1 MKRSFLNT
9 RGINAKV
16 LCLAVLAFLANGTWG
31 QTYTTRQD
39 GNWNN
44 NNTWWLGVPPTN
56 KEITIANNVNL
67 DVNYSTNN
75 KFTINS
81 NKALNVING
90 DLSTSS
96 KEFKTSGTINIAEG
110 KTVTVGIG
118 SNFTL
123 GANATIGGYNNGYGT
138 LILKHKIK
146 GNNYTLET
154 NVDVFADRGTNNTDT
169 DFSWGLVDFNLTIN
183 NKTFTNNRNN
193 NNNTNIIKNLT
204 INKNGKYVSNF
215 NSKVS
220 TKLTY
225 NGGSIVVADNYKLY
239 LEKELEVNG
248 NLTIDEH
255 FDIKG
260 VTSIKV
266 KEGCHLSINADLTI
280 DQNVTLS
287 GDIRLG
293 SGKTLTLKGGQ
304 ITFTGTTDFSHS
316 AGNSTILIKNSATI
330 NGLTT
335 CIGGNFVFENNIE
348 YNSTNTCILPGNYP
362 NLTATLTTGNSL
374 SLCGDVEI
382 TGTLTWNNNSYI
394 YLNEHLLSVKAISAS
409 TALSKNH
416 MFIAGGEGTL
426 KYMNPTNGLILHV
439 GTESATTG
447 KEYSPVQFVSGISGG
462 ASSYVT
468 VQVMDTAESGHSTD
482 LERYWTIGGSGLAEG
497 SIKMVF
503 SYVGPDDGLNY
514 GDLGVW
520 KVYHNGLKVNENAT
534 IGSNKI
540 TVTTPDINGVW
551 TAAEPN
557 VVTLYTCSNGNW
569 NELTTWTTDPTG
581 KTHVGAEIPDMNHN
595 VVILNG
601 FKVTTVRN
609 ETARSI
615 KICAGAELD
624 MGTYADGHNFMNVYG
639 QGVLS
644 IGAGD
649 FPNNGNYSLFVSP
662 DGGTTRFYGTHI
674 SNAIP
679 HQYTYNNLIL
689 EYSGVVK
696 RKLSKNLVINGN
708 LTLTNGV
715 LEFTKSNQSIRVNGD
730 INISANGG
738 IYTFGDGETGEGS
751 KTKADS
757 IIVGG
762 NFINRGKVKMT
773 YRTIADYK
781 NGQQT
786 SDEGVKGRGVIRF
799 VGEKNVEFNCYNTT
813 NLSQLIIDK
822 GTDQT
827 YRVKLYSSAYENFGL
842 LGRADEYDKND
853 FNNQDNPPLI
863 FKPLWLR
870 NGTLELTGYVEIKSL
885 SEGGNDNFF
894 IPLNGCLHLNGENVK
909 VYVCQSGTGNRA
921 FMPAGKFI
929 LDAGLLDTKT
939 GSGAVFRNTSEIYIN
954 GGTFRAAQLRPSQNV
969 DGGKTTYVQTGGT
982 AIFDSQGE
990 EKAGYATFHMPF
1002 ETYTFKMTGG
1012 TLKIYGAQNE
1022 IKDRCTI
1029 GGSFAIKCNPE
1040 NSKITGGEI
1049 IVSAVKTGWTT
1060 KNKECRMISTIPLY
1074 NLTLANEDGR
1084 GSDVYTSHTY
1094 TDFSGDVNGKPVTV
1108 EADKLY
1114 VKNNLKICNG
1124 VTFSTKSGNIIKD
1137 IEVGGD
1143 LIIESGATLAH
1154 GNNTISLNG
1163 DGSRI
1168 QQFTSTGTIINM
1180 KGGAQTN
1187 GYYNII
1193 IDDNADVQVNSDI
1206 IVRNDFTLGEGA
1218 KMRDGAANTYTLR
1231 GQNITINGTHLRPVS
1246 GAGKVKFTGS
1256 APTISGNG
1264 NGALNNVNVEL
1275 NSGVLTIN
1283 ARNITINGDLRLLNS
1298 ADNSSCRISVD
1309 GTSKLTFG
1317 PEAHIYTDEA
1327 DGQDF
1332 GERKIIYTNGL
1343 SSSGGVAKVYRE
1355 DANSFLF
1362 PFGTRKGNNFYY
1374 TPALITYKAADVYG
1388 TVTSMPVEGA
1398 HPLIGNASKALAYY
1412 WVTKEDGFSG
1422 VLANDLE
1429 QNYTYLANHVNG
1441 TVNNYV
1447 PARYHN
1453 AEWEKGVTGDM
1464 HLGTNNFNYNRG
1476 TNASGEYT
1484 CGDPEDSFTDILK
1497 LYSSNYV
1504 TTNSNTGNWNDP
1516 RSWSIDS
1523 VNGVPNVKIGDTYY
1537 KYNGDTKYVEY
1548 NPATGDDIVPGSE
1561 IELYESEGV
1570 FNSSLPTPTATTAVR
1585 IGSANHDHTIVM
1597 TSDGQS
1603 CATLRIEP
1611 GSTLDLGVFT
1621 GHTFSLVEVDES
1633 AEEGAGTLK
1642 ISSLGNNDLVY
1653 DGVYRGS
1660 FPSGDFVKFLGEHG
1674 GTVHYYGNTKTY
1686 YIPSVSESGLA
1697 LTNYCNLIIGG
1708 DVYGHRIRIPMDIDI
1723 TIYKNLIAKG
1733 FMHSAY
1739 VWNPHTVTIH
1749 GNLIVKTNSEF
1760 YMAEAS
1766 ANKTMNY
1773 IINGNVDVEESGS
1786 FRVSGKSKIIHNLE
1800 IGGNLNVNGTF
1811 NLSYGTIGNDAFQI
1825 ATTFFGSDTSRI
1837 TGNGSIK
1844 FYRVICDKGFDASS
1858 MLILQNPHVSTEHA
1872 DDEAFLV
1879 LKHGTFQVDFP
1890 SDDNSIDLNTNCPLT
1905 IATPTQLSVKKG
1917 TVNVCNYDNNHE
1929 LTLNGSI
1936 DVQGGILNIGD
1947 QSKEQSNSIVYS
1959 ATSTPTITVS
1969 GGQMNVNGIIRR
1981 TTGTRYGSLIY
1992 HQSGGTVVIKGNDRA
2007 ANAPDGNSA
2016 FEVMN
2021 DGSEFITTGGELII
2035 KATDGG
2041 DRFGDVLIEPT
2052 IANCTGGSI
2061 IFDGGDKQKMLSA
2074 TSLHRIVVNSGSQLH
2089 VYSYPITTDS
2099 LEIADG
2105 AIFDSRGFDLTIKKG
2120 FRNQNSSNV
2129 SGIDAGGFI
2138 AGNSIQTTYFTGNNV
2153 RFGGA
2158 ADNLTNFANVVVNGR
2173 LALTDAYSDIMVNK
2187 NLTLTYGTVT
2197 DNGSDIHLIGDL
2209 ENYGTFV
2216 SNESTGGLDFCGTIT
2231 EQYIKG
2237 VGTGV
2242 LGSVKINNPH
2252 KVFLYTDTRIDNKLT
2267 LNAILYA
2274 DIYQLTLGENATID
2288 EAVGFDK
2295 TKMILLNG
2303 AQEDKGVRK
2312 IIHSGSSSF
2321 TIPIG
2326 VDGFYTPA
2334 EYVFTKNTSGEET
2347 SLTVKTVDYL
2357 NKNLTETP
2365 TTYLKYFWVVTT
2377 EGFNEE
2383 KVDKDAANDNFTVT
2397 QTYTYPDDAT
2407 HLVVD
2412 ASQSESD
2419 MLPEYL
2425 HTLGEYEWVNFKTGG
2440 KASLDAN
2447 NNQIIFNP
2455 SFGHLEGEYTAG
2467 IVHDT
2472 IYTGL
2477 PVLYSNGTGGGY
2489 WHEKSTWKKK
2499 DENDNYIDLGPTEN
2513 IGENPV
2519 HLRGDDVVIVDAN
2532 DTKSYC
2538 LYFDDVAATLDCRT
2552 KSGNDFGRVYGSGT
2566 LKIDATDK
2574 GNYMFPAGNFDK
2586 FLKYSTSTVEFGGD
2600 NNGTLPASPGNSSR
2614 PLPNVK
2620 FSGSGIKT
2628 LPAGTTEEID
2638 GNLTIVDGATLNNT
2652 ANNIKIIVRGDW
2664 TDKNTSVS
2672 GFNAGSSIVEF
2683 NGDSTQR
2690 INVYNDNTVFPS
2702 LIINNTGSQSD
2713 SIIIGNCDT
2722 EEAINHGISVSSKL
2736 TLTKGHVHTDLNN
2749 CLVISEPTANITGG
2763 SEDSY
2768 VDGPLGIY
2776 AIAKSNPKYPV
2787 GNDNRFALTTL
2798 NNVSVGGVWKVQYFN
2813 QQSGNEA
2820 VTATMTEPL
2829 TGVSENEYWRVYPPT
2844 GNENATANLT
2854 LRYDEQS
2861 YPQIRTATQ
2870 LKKLTMVSYPNP
2882 DQWAIIKNSGASG
2895 TVTSGTITSTEDAQT
2910 VSNKEFTLG
2919 YLGTTAKL
2927 TPGNYYV
2934 CDGNNSVEIPVTLTG
2949 TPNYTLQYKVDG
2961 GATITIPDITSDSY
2975 KLILSASTLGG
2986 HKHDGEGNP
2995 LSYEVRLA
3003 GVSDPSGEGN
3013 AFTNDVANVY
3023 VWYNEVPTI
3032 TGDDAVGQGDI
3043 HSYSVSTSSKWQA
3056 NTNPYLWEWS
3066 GSTGNKRVTITSP
3079 KASSTNITFSYGGTK
3094 TTPGTYTLTATNT
3107 YKTTD
3112 ASKTCSASQ
3121 TLSVNVQTK
3130 PQPKIVADNGS
3141 FSSCYGEKHSYSVS
3155 KVTNHT
3161 YSWSVTGGTITS
3173 GQTSHTCTVEWGN
3186 SGSGT
3191 ITISETGQGN
3201 GTGSETKEIFFYP
3214 AAEIGTIV
3222 PPEYVCDNTRG
3233 TVTIKNTKSTLQY
3246 MVCDNNDESIV
3257 YSGYQSGTGED
3268 LNITIDAIRT
3278 DVEIKVIAKN
3288 DGCSTESDGKSIK
3301 ISPNPDITWAIEE
3314 DLYIGKPTNLHL
3326 EQTSEFDAMD
3336 YEFTNTVGST
3346 NTAGVFSNP
3355 ANSVDIELQI
3365 AKNATKLE
3373 GTIRV
3378 TEKTT
3383 NNDCFSDY
3391 KIEKE
3396 VSQDYL
3402 WNGSESDAW
3411 EAGNNWWAGT
3421 YPTSSKNVIIPSG
3434 VEKMPVISS
3443 TSANAADITINSG
3456 ASITLSDNTL
3466 TVYGDLT
3473 NNGDI
3478 VADGGIIAFTAGNHT
3493 VTGTNTFTDVNN
3505 AGNVTF
3511 NSTNTIK
3518 GNINNIGTIN
3528 GNIELKNTDKQ
3539 QSITGNGTYGSVTVD
3554 NASGVTINSDI
3565 TINGDLTLKSGLVT
3579 VPDNKILT
3587 FGTSASANSKNAN
3600 AYVIGKMKKFGSS
3613 SFTFPTGDND
3623 HRAMVQIIPIG
3634 ASSESWF
3641 TASYS
3646 STGNEDLANE
3656 NKVEGLVRV
3665 SSIDMWDIHGD
3676 DGNGNSQKSQI
3687 KLFWDDAERSG
3698 ITNDLSKLVVAH
3710 YTGSRWEIIR
3720 QDKSDDGWILS
3731 REVTSYSPFTFGSTV
3746 EEEHPLPVTFAAFTG
3761 RQDGNSI
3768 VLEWATMS
3776 EHNNDYFEIERSTDG
3791 VNYVTIGYVDGA
3803 GNSNSRIDYTFSDN
3817 APEQGR
3823 LYYRLSQVD
3832 FDGTREYADK
3842 VVTMTF
3848 ANNKLAV
3855 SIVPNPTSGMFTLQ
3869 NCGNSGQLV
3878 IMTQN
3883 GMVVK
3888 EFEVTDFN
3896 LQINIGDLANGIYIA
3911 KYTTDS
3917 ESTILKI
3924 VKF

>member
-1 MKRSFLNT
+1 M
-9 RGINAKV
+9 
-16 LCLAVLAFLANGTWG
+16 
-31 QTYTTRQD
+31 
-39 GNWNN
+39 
-44 NNTWWLGVPPTN
+44 
-56 KEITIANNVNL
+56 
-67 DVNYSTNN
+67 
-75 KFTINS
+75 
-81 NKALNVING
+81 
-90 DLSTSS
+90 
-96 KEFKTSGTINIAEG
+96 
-110 KTVTVGIG
+110 
-118 SNFTL
+118 
-123 GANATIGGYNNGYGT
+123 
-138 LILKHKIK
+138 KHKIK

-335 CIGGNFVFENNIE
+335 CIGGNFVFENSIE

-409 TALSKNH
+409 TALSKSH

-426 KYMNPTNGLILHV
+426 KYMNPSNGLILHV

-447 KEYSPVQFVSGISGG
+447 KEYSPVKFVSGISGG

-497 SIKMVF
+497 SIGMEF
-503 SYVGPDDGLNY
+503 TYVDPDDGLNY

-609 ETARSI
+609 ETARSV

-639 QGVLS
+639 QGTLS

-662 DGGTTRFYGTHI
+662 DGGTTRFYGAHI

-689 EYSGVVK
+689 EYSGDVE

-708 LTLTNGV
+708 LTLTNGS
-715 LEFTKSNQSIRVNGD
+715 LAFTKANQSIYVGGNID
-730 INISANGG
+730 IATTGG
-738 IYTFGDGETGEGS
+738 IYVYGAGS
-751 KTKADS
+751 KTQADT
-757 IIVGG
+757 IVIGG
-762 NFINRGKVKMT
+762 NFINRGQVIMT
-773 YRTIADYK
+773 QRSKYELDEAISAE
-781 NGQQT
+781 G
-786 SDEGVKGRGVIRF
+786 SDGRGIIRF

-813 NLSQLIIDK
+813 KLSQLIIDK

-827 YRVKLYSSAYENFGL
+827 YRVKLYSSNTSNFQLMGNATNFGNK
-842 LGRADEYDKND
+842 GEIKPQTKPDG
-853 FNNQDNPPLI
+853 FTNQDNPPLI
-863 FKPLWLR
+863 LKPLWLR

-885 SEGGNDNFF
+885 SEGGDDNFF

-909 VYVCQSGTGNRA
+909 VYVCINGGKGNRA

-929 LDAGLLDTKT
+929 LDAGLFDASS

-1012 TLKIYGAQNE
+1012 TLKIYGAQN
-1022 IKDRCTI
+1022 KTGKSTI

-1049 IVSAVKTGWTT
+1049 IVSAVKTDWTT
-1060 KNKECRMISTIPLY
+1060 KHTECRMISSIPLY

-1084 GSDVYTSHTY
+1084 GSDVYTNHTY
-1094 TDFSGDVNGKPVTV
+1094 TDFSGDVNGNPVSV

-1114 VKNNLKICNG
+1114 VKNNLKICSG
-1124 VTFSTKSGNIIKD
+1124 VTFLTKTGGVLKD

-1143 LIIESGATLAH
+1143 LIIESGATLIH
-1154 GNNTISLNG
+1154 GNNTITLNG

-1168 QQFTSTGTIINM
+1168 QQFTSDGTVKKDN
-1180 KGGAQTN
+1180 GSTF
-1187 GYYNII
+1187 GYYNLI

-1218 KMRDGAANTYTLR
+1218 KMRDGAANTYTLQ
-1231 GQNITINGTHLRPVS
+1231 GKNITINGTHLRPVS
-1246 GAGKVKFTGS
+1246 GAGKIEFKGDS
-1256 APTISGNG
+1256 PTISGNG
-1264 NGALNNVNVEL
+1264 NGSLNNVNVEL
-1275 NSGVLTIN
+1275 TSGVLAIN

-1298 ADNSSCRISVD
+1298 GNNSSGRVSVE

-1343 SSSGGVAKVYRE
+1343 SSSGGVAKVYSE

-1362 PFGTRKGNNFYY
+1362 PFGTKNGSNYYY
-1374 TPALITYKAADVYG
+1374 TPALITYKKADVYG
-1388 TVTSMPVEGA
+1388 TITSMPVLGA

-1422 VLANDLE
+1422 VPAGDLE
-1429 QNYTYLANHVNG
+1429 QNYTYQASHVRG
-1441 TVNNYV
+1441 TIGNYV

-1453 AEWEKGVTGDM
+1453 AEWKKGVTGDM
-1464 HLGTNNFNYNRG
+1464 HKGANNFDYNTA

-1484 CGDPEDSFTDILK
+1484 CGDPNDSFTDILK

-1537 KYNGDTKYVEY
+1537 KYNGNTKYVEY

-1585 IGSANHDHTIVM
+1585 IGSASHNHTIMM
-1597 TSDGQS
+1597 TENGES

-1642 ISSLGNNDLVY
+1642 IASLGNNDLVY

-1905 IATPTQLSVKKG
+1905 IATPTRLSVKKG

-1936 DVQGGILNIGD
+1936 DVQGGVLNIGD

-1959 ATSTPTITVS
+1959 ATSTPTINVS

-2007 ANAPDGNSA
+2007 VNAPDGNSA

-2061 IFDGGDKQKMLSA
+2061 IFDGGDEQKILSA

-2099 LEIADG
+2099 LEIANG

-2120 FRNQNSSNV
+2120 FRNQNNSNV

-2138 AGNSIQTTYFTGNNV
+2138 AGNSTQTTYFTGNNV

-2158 ADNLTNFANVVVNGR
+2158 ADNLTNFANVIVNGR
-2173 LALTDAYSDIMVNK
+2173 LTLTDAYSDIMVNK

-2197 DNGSDIHLIGDL
+2197 DNGSDIRLIGDL

-2216 SNESTGGLDFCGTIT
+2216 SNESTGGLNFCGTIT

-2242 LGSVKINNPH
+2242 LGSVTINNPH
-2252 KVFLYTDTRIDNKLT
+2252 KLFLYTDTRIDNKLT

-2334 EYVFTKNTSGEET
+2334 KYVFTKNISGEET

-2383 KVDKDAANDNFTVT
+2383 NVDKDAANGNFTVT

-2477 PVLYSNGTGGGY
+2477 PVLYSNGTGGGN

-2499 DENDNYIDLGPTEN
+2499 DENDNYIDLGPTED

-2519 HLRGDDVVIVDAN
+2519 HLRGDDVVIVDAD

-2620 FSGSGIKT
+2620 FSGTGIKT

-2690 INVYNDNTVFPS
+2690 LNVYNDNTVFPS
-2702 LIINNTGSQSD
+2702 LIINNTGTQSD
-2713 SIIIGNCDT
+2713 SIIIGDCDT
-2722 EEAINHGISVSSKL
+2722 EEPINHGISVSSKL

-2749 CLVISEPTANITGG
+2749 CLVVSEPTANITGG

-2787 GNDNRFALTTL
+2787 GNDNRFASTTL

-2820 VTATMTEPL
+2820 VTATMTDPL
-2829 TGVSENEYWRVYPPT
+2829 TGVSENEYWKVYPPT

-2861 YPQIRTATQ
+2861 YPQIRTAAQ

-2882 DQWAIIKNSGASG
+2882 DKWAIIKNSGASG

-2949 TPNYTLQYKVDG
+2949 TPNYTLQYTVDG
-2961 GATITIPDITSDSY
+2961 GAPITIPDITSDSY
-2975 KLILSASTLGG
+2975 KLVLSASTLGG
-2986 HKHDGEGNP
+2986 HKHDNEGNP
-2995 LSYEVRLA
+2995 LPYEVRLA
-3003 GVSDPSGEGN
+3003 GVSDPSGDGN
-3013 AFTNDVANVY
+3013 AFTNDVANVI

-3032 TGDDAVGQGDI
+3032 IGDDAVGQGDT
-3043 HSYSVSTSSKWQA
+3043 HPYSTTTTGHNSTSYLWSWSGTGNSNATLSSTNQSSINVTFKRPGSNA
-3056 NTNPYLWEWS
+3056 NTN
-3066 GSTGNKRVTITSP
+3066 T
-3079 KASSTNITFSYGGTK
+3079 
-3094 TTPGTYTLTATNT
+3094 GTYTLSLTNT
-3107 YKTTD
+3107 YTNSNGT
-3112 ASKTCSASQ
+3112 TCSAS
-3121 TLSVNVQTK
+3121 SNKIVNIQKK
-3130 PQPKIVADNGS
+3130 PQPKIVADNGT
-3141 FSSCYGEKHSYSVS
+3141 FSSCYGETHTYSVS
-3155 KVTNHT
+3155 EVVNHT
-3161 YSWSVTGGTITS
+3161 YLWSVTGGTITS
-3173 GQTSHTCTVEWGN
+3173 GLKSHTCTVEWGN

-3278 DVEIKVIAKN
+3278 NVEIKVIAKN
-3288 DGCSTESDGKSIK
+3288 DGCSTESEGKPIK
-3301 ISPNPDITWAIEE
+3301 ISPNPDITWVIGE

-3326 EQTSEFDAMD
+3326 EQTSEFNEMS
-3336 YEFTNTVGST
+3336 YEFTNTIGS
-3346 NTAGVFSNP
+3346 NNIAGNFPNP
-3355 ANSVDIELQI
+3355 ANDVDIELPI
-3365 AKNATKLE
+3365 ATTATKLE
-3373 GTIRV
+3373 GTLRV
-3378 TEKTT
+3378 KETSH
-3383 NNDCFSDY
+3383 DCFSDY

-3402 WNGSESDAW
+3402 WNGSESNVWNTD
-3411 EAGNNWWAGT
+3411 NNWWAKT
-3421 YPTSSKNVIIPSG
+3421 EPSTSDNVIIPSN
-3434 VEKMPVISS
+3434 VANMPVISS
-3443 TSANAADITINSG
+3443 ASAKAANITINSG

-3473 NNGDI
+3473 NNGEI
-3478 VADGGIIAFTAGNHT
+3478 TANGGKIAFTAGNHN
-3493 VTGTNTFTDVNN
+3493 VTGENTFTDVDN

-3518 GNINNIGTIN
+3518 GDINNSGTIN
-3528 GNIELKNTDKQ
+3528 GNIVLNNTDKQ
-3539 QSITGNGTYGSVTVD
+3539 QSITGNGSYGSVTVD

-3565 TINGDLTLKSGLVT
+3565 TINGELTLNSGLVT

-3641 TASYS
+3641 TVSYS

-3746 EEEHPLPVTFAAFTG
+3746 EEEHPLPVTFAAFAG
-3761 RQDGNSI
+3761 HQEGNSI
-3768 VLEWATMS
+3768 VLEWTTLS
-3776 EHNNDYFEIERSTDG
+3776 ENNNDYFEIERSSDG
-3791 VNYVTIGYVDGA
+3791 INFVTIGYVEGA
-3803 GNSNSRIDYTFSDN
+3803 GNSNSRIDYSFNDN

-3842 VVTMTF
+3842 VVTVTF

-3855 SIVPNPTSGMFTLQ
+3855 SIVPNPTSGLFTLQ

-3888 EFEVTDFN
+3888 EFEVTNFN
-3896 LQINIGDLANGIYIA
+3896 QQINIGDLANGIYIA